1 MRSIV
6 RWVCA
11 CFVAVGVASAG
22 PGYFR
27 GPAIHGDTIVFT
39 AESDLWR
46 VGVEGGLAQR
56 LTTHDNDEFGAAIS
70 PDGETIAFTAS
81 YEGPAE
87 VYTMPLAGGAPKR
100 MTHLGQGAF
109 VRGWTPSGK
118 IMFATAAFSSL
129 PNGQLATVDP
139 GSAVIDV
146 VPLHQAANGVFDPS
160 GATLFFERLSFQG
173 SPAKR
178 YKGGTAQNLWRFT
191 AGADEAEPLTP
202 DYAGTSKD
210 PMWWDGRVYFLTD
223 RGEDGSMNVWSMSPD
238 GTDLRQH
245 TAHAGWDAQGPDLD
259 GGRIVYQLGADLR
272 VYDIATDTGRVIPI
286 SLVSDFD
293 ATRENWVKQPM
304 NYVTSAHIS
313 PEGDR
318 VALTAR
324 GRVFVAPAK
333 KGRRAQVTRPEG
345 ARHRNA
351 MFMPEGEEVV
361 FLSDET
367 GELELWTAPSNGIG
381 TPQQLSSDGDV
392 FRYEVTPS
400 PDGNWIAYRDKNSV
414 AWLLDIEAKAR
425 TEIVRSENDGVW
437 DIRWAPDSRW
447 LAYVLIADNSYPQ
460 IHVYAVE
467 DGTSTAVTSDRVDSY
482 SPTWSPDGKW
492 LYFLSDRHFE
502 SRVGSPWGPR
512 QPEPYFDGTTK
523 LYMVSLTGE
532 DRSPFEEDD
541 EVYLAEKKAEEEAED
556 DEDEK
561 DDMDDENGD
570 VDDGE
575 DGQETASGD
584 DVEAEEV
591 ADADEEAA
599 DSDDDD
605 EETEGEEDEDED
617 EDEVD
622 PVVIAVEGMNERVL
636 EAPVKPGNYGGLS
649 ANEKHLFWL
658 AWNAEAR
665 TLKLQ
670 ALEIKNDEIEVKTL
684 LDEVNGYEL
693 SRDGKKILARKGS
706 AYHVCDAGTSEPD
719 LDKTRVDLS
728 GWTFSVDPREE
739 WRLILTEAWRYHRDY
754 FYDPDMHGVDWDAML
769 AKYMPLVERVT
780 HRSELNDIIA
790 QMVSELSA
798 LHTYLWGGDRDT
810 GDDSVSPARLGA
822 RLARDEAAGGYR
834 VEHVYASDPNYP
846 TRRAPLAKPGL
857 AVVEG
862 DVIEA
867 VNGVAALSVPDIAV
881 PLRSQAGRQTLL
893 TVRPAASEEAE
904 GEPETHRVV
913 VKPISPWTERN
924 LRYGEWEYRRRQIV
938 DEKADG
944 DIGYVHLRAMG
955 AADFAQ
961 WAREYY
967 PVFDRKGLIVD
978 VRHNGGG
985 NIDSWILSRLLR
997 KAWMYWAGRKGSPA
1011 WGKWN
1016 MQYAFRGHVVALVD
1030 AHTGS
1035 DGEAF
1040 AEGFKRLGIGKVIG
1054 TRTWGG
1060 EIWLSMNTRQVDN
1073 GLAAVPQWGVFG
1085 PEGEWMVE
1093 GHGVD
1098 PDIVVD
1104 NLPHA
1109 TYNGADAQLD
1119 AAIAHL
1125 QELIRT
1131 EPVPDPTM
1139 PPRPDK
1145 SYGDN
1150 RARP

>member
-1 MRSIV
+1 MGR
-6 RWVCA
+6 A
-11 CFVAVGVASAG
+11 
-22 PGYFR
+22 
-27 GPAIHGDTIVFT
+27 
-39 AESDLWR
+39 
-46 VGVEGGLAQR
+46 R
-56 LTTHDNDEFGAAIS
+56 L
-70 PDGETIAFTAS
+70 
-81 YEGPAE
+81 
-87 VYTMPLAGGAPKR
+87 
-100 MTHLGQGAF
+100 
-109 VRGWTPSGK
+109 
-118 IMFATAAFSSL
+118 
-129 PNGQLATVDP
+129 
-139 GSAVIDV
+139 
-146 VPLHQAANGVFDPS
+146 
-160 GATLFFERLSFQG
+160 
-173 SPAKR
+173 
-178 YKGGTAQNLWRFT
+178 
-191 AGADEAEPLTP
+191 
-202 DYAGTSKD
+202 
-210 PMWWDGRVYFLTD
+210 FLTD
-223 RGEDGSMNVWSMSPD
+223 RGDDGSMNVWSMTPD
-238 GTDLRQH
+238 GTDAQQH
-245 TAHAGWDAQGPDLD
+245 TTHAGWDAQGADLD

-272 VYDIATDTGRVIPI
+272 VYDIATDTGRVVPIP
-286 SLVSDFD
+286 LVSDFD

-313 PEGDR
+313 PDGDR

-324 GRVFVAPAK
+324 GRVFVTPAK
-333 KGRRAQVTRPEG
+333 KGRRAQVARREG
-345 ARHRNA
+345 ARYRSA
-351 MFMPEGEEVV
+351 MFMPEGDEVV

-367 GELELWTAPSNGIG
+367 GELELWTAPSDGIG
-381 TPQQLSSDGDV
+381 TPEQLSADGDV

-400 PDGNWIAYRDKNSV
+400 PDGKWIAYRDKNYV
-414 AWLLDIEAKAR
+414 AWLFDVEAKTR
-425 TEIVRSENDGVW
+425 TEIARNQNDGIG
-437 DIRWAPDSRW
+437 DLRWAPDSRW
-447 LAYVLIADNSYPQ
+447 LAYVMTADNSYPQ

-467 DGTSTAVTSDRVDSY
+467 DATSTAVTSDRVDSY
-482 SPTWSPDGKW
+482 SPTWSTDGKW
-492 LYFLSDRHFE
+492 LYFLSDRHFQ

-541 EVYLAEKKAEEEAED
+541 EVYLAEKKAEEEAET
-556 DEDEK
+556 DEDAGDE
-561 DDMDDENGD
+561 DDSNDE
-570 VDDGE
+570 
-575 DGQETASGD
+575 
-584 DVEAEEV
+584 
-591 ADADEEAA
+591 
-599 DSDDDD
+599 DD
-605 EETEGEEDEDED
+605 EEDAQATASDDGVDTDEESPDAEDDADDADGEEDEDA
-617 EDEVD
+617 VD
-622 PVVIAVEGMNERVL
+622 PVVIALDGMNERVL

-658 AWNAEAR
+658 AWNPEAR
-665 TLKLQ
+665 TQKLQ
-670 ALEIKNDEIEVKTL
+670 ALEIKNNDIEVKTV
-684 LDEVNGYEL
+684 LDEMNGYEL

-706 AYHVCDAGTSEPD
+706 AYHVFDAGTSAPD
-719 LDKTRVDLS
+719 LDNTKVDLS

-754 FYDPDMHGVDWDAML
+754 FYDPGMHGVDWDAML
-769 AKYMPLVERVT
+769 DKYMPLVDRVT
-780 HRSELNDIIA
+780 HRSELNDVIA

-846 TRRAPLAKPGL
+846 GRRSPLAKPGVKV
-857 AVVEG
+857 AEG

-867 VNGVAALSVPDIAV
+867 VNGVAALSVPDISV

-893 TVRPAASEEAE
+893 TVRAAVGEEAE
-904 GEPETHRVV
+904 AEAETHRVV
-913 VKPISPWTERN
+913 VKPISPWAERN
-924 LRYGEWEYRRRQIV
+924 LRYGEWEYRRRQLV
-938 DEKADG
+938 DGKSNG

-955 AADFAQ
+955 SGDIAQ

-997 KAWMYWAGRKGSPA
+997 KAWMYWAGRVGRPT
-1011 WGKWN
+1011 WG

-1030 AHTGS
+1030 GNTGS

-1040 AEGFKRLGIGKVIG
+1040 AEGFQRLGIGKVIG

-1060 EIWLSMNTRQVDN
+1060 EIWLSFNTQQVDN

-1125 QELIRT
+1125 QNLIRT
-1131 EPVPDPTM
+1131 EPVPEVVI

-1145 SYGDN
+1145 SHGDN